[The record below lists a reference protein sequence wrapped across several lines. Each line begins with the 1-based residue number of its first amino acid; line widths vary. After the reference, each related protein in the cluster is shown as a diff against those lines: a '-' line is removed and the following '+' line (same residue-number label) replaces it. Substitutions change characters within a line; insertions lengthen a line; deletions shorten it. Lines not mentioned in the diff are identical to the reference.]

1 MGIFLIIVGI
11 YGAPLSWVGF
21 GSASAYI
28 SIVKAIDLYEI
39 RNIDDLKNNFN
50 KPKELMQ
57 QRVTE
62 MIKKVCPYCE
72 HIEK

>member
-1 MGIFLIIVGI
+1 M
-11 YGAPLSWVGF
+11 
-21 GSASAYI
+21 

-62 MIKKVCPYCE
+62 MIKKSRL
-72 HIEK
+72 HI